1 MAAIKQVRDL
11 SPLRLSRG
19 DGLFHKPAAQPAGE
33 SRVDVLEEQ
42 VLLPPLDQNGEAVS
56 CRAVAH
62 HPCRAEVPHRLD
74 GKSAPVRPCNGQG
87 HHGASG
93 VKLGC
98 HFDVDALGMRL
109 SGSAAFHV
117 SHLPDSRFGKSGVFL
132 ILW

>member
-1 MAAIKQVRDL
+1 MAAVSFPECSDAY
-11 SPLRLSRG
+11 
-19 DGLFHKPAAQPAGE
+19 GLLHKPAAQAAGE
-33 SRVDVLEEQ
+33 ARVDVLEEQ
-42 VLLPPLDQNGEAVS
+42 VLLPPLNENGEAIAPAVVARRPR
-56 CRAVAH
+56 RAKVTY
-62 HPCRAEVPHRLD
+62 RLD
-74 GKSAPVRPCNGQG
+74 GESPAVGPSDRQG
-87 HHGASG
+87 HHGAGG